1 MAFMHVWARDRLQA
15 AGAVR
20 MSRVILE
27 AHAAIMVNQAIDGS
41 AFDLSA
47 ACNIYYYLNCL
58 PSRVGHWVCVFRGS
72 ASRSRASAPSTL
84 RRSPARAESSCQ
96 LAPLPST
103 TTSPLPHP
111 DAPTVASPPTAPTAR
126 CIASPLVPSRW
137 LHSRTRCPLPGSV
150 RLPLPRHLCP

>member
-58 PSRVGHWVCVFRGS
+58 PSRVGLRLPWVCLPL
-72 ASRSRASAPSTL
+72 RASAPSTL

-111 DAPTVASPPTAPTAR
+111 DAPTDASPPTAPTAR